1 LFFVVIVSYVL
12 KQIILRDKNNSPVSV
27 SVLTWIWLWMLAF
40 QEEEEYKK
48 KEDRYLQDGHYI
60 HIFFWGY
67 PGACFS

>member
-1 LFFVVIVSYVL
+1 
-12 KQIILRDKNNSPVSV
+12 
-27 SVLTWIWLWMLAF
+27 MLAF